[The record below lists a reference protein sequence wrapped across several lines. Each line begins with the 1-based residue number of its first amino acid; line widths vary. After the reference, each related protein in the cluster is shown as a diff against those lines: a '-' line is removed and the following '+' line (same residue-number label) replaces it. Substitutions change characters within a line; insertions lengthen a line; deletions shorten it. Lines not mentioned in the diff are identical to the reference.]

1 MILKNAFNKYC
12 LSCILCLASFIFFGQ
27 TKSTNIQN
35 FDGKSYYIHKIEK
48 GQSLYSITKLYN
60 IGLDELYVVNPELKD
75 GVKAGQEIR
84 ISTGLA
90 SGKPL
95 PTATTTVNTN
105 VAMST
110 NPDTSRYFTYKVL
123 KGETVYAITKKFN
136 LTEAQ
141 LNTFNPGLS
150 TTGLKEGQVIAIS
163 EKNKK
168 KVGTSTYVGT
178 TTITSIDTSK
188 SKVITKAT
196 KSSYNVALVLPFKLD
211 QTLALDVNTLAKNKT
226 AFPLVSSY
234 AIDFYLG
241 FKSAIDSLS
250 GKGFEINLELY
261 DEDDKDSLKHTQ
273 LLSDLK
279 TKQID
284 FIFGP
289 LYANGFKSIAQ
300 KAKELS
306 IPIITPI
313 TQQNKMLFN
322 NVYASKT
329 NPSQFT
335 LLESLADYCID
346 SLVKDNAKI
355 FLVSAFQKDVK
366 EIAYVTAFKKYY
378 NEKQKALGKT
388 AKDTVTVVKGLA
400 EIKNGYIPGA
410 KNIIIALS
418 NNQVFIADFT
428 TQLAI
433 FSEKKDVVLCGW
445 ENMTTIDN
453 IDQEYLN
460 QLHFTFPNQ
469 YNLNNISAYNG
480 LIENYKSYMSSYPT
494 EFYFIGNDIA
504 TYYLKNLKE
513 SGPNF
518 VFNLNT
524 LSTETNYM
532 RFKFY
537 RPDNTTGFD
546 NRGVYIF
553 KYNNYQLQKTGWK

>member
-1 MILKNAFNKYC
+1 MIKNTFKKYC
-12 LSCILCLASFIFFGQ
+12 LSCVLCLASFIFFGQ

-35 FDGKSYYIHKIEK
+35 IDGKSYYIHKVEK

-75 GVKAGQEIR
+75 GVKAGQEIK
-84 ISTGLA
+84 IPTGLA

-95 PTATTTVNTN
+95 PTVTTTVNTN
-105 VAMST
+105 IALSG
-110 NPDTSRYFTYKVL
+110 NPDTSKYFTYKVL
-123 KGETVYAITKKFN
+123 KGETVYSITKKFN
-136 LTEAQ
+136 INEAQ
-141 LNTFNPGLS
+141 LNAFNPGLS
-150 TTGLKEGQVIAIS
+150 INGLKEGQVIAIS
-163 EKNKK
+163 QKNKK
-168 KVGTSTYVGT
+168 KLGNTIYAGTS
-178 TTITSIDTSK
+178 TITSIDTSR
-188 SKVITKAT
+188 SKTIIKET
-196 KSSYNVALVLPFKLD
+196 KSSYNIALILPFKLD
-211 QTLALDVNTLAKNKT
+211 QTLAMDVNTLAKNKT
-226 AFPLVSSY
+226 PFPFVSSY

-241 FKSAIDSLS
+241 FKSAVDSLS
-250 GKGFEINLELY
+250 GKDFEINLHLY

-273 LLSDLK
+273 LLNELK
-279 TKQID
+279 TKQMD

-289 LYANGFKSIAQ
+289 LYANGFKSIG
-300 KAKELS
+300 KRAKELS

-313 TQQNKMLFN
+313 TQQNKMLYN

-346 SLVKDNAKI
+346 SLVKDNARI
-355 FLVSAFQKDVK
+355 FLVSAFQKDAK

-400 EIKNGYIPGA
+400 DIKNAYTPNA
-410 KNIIIALS
+410 KNVIVALS

-460 QLHFTFPNQ
+460 QLHFTFPSQ
-469 YNLNNISAYNG
+469 YNLSNMAAYAG
-480 LIENYKSYMSSYPT
+480 LIENYKNYMATYPT

-513 SGPNF
+513 WGPNF
-518 VFNLNT
+518 VSNLNN
-524 LSTETNYM
+524 LSLETNYM

-553 KYNNYQLQKTGWK
+553 KYNNYQLQKTEWK

>member
-1 MILKNAFNKYC
+1 MIKNKFNKYC
-12 LSCILCLASFIFFGQ
+12 LSCILCLVSFIAFAQ
-27 TKSTNIQN
+27 SKSTNIQN
-35 FDGKSYYIHKIEK
+35 FDGKSYYIHKVEK

-60 IGLDELYVVNPELKD
+60 VGLDELYVVNPELKD
-75 GVKAGQEIR
+75 GVKAGQEIK
-84 ISTGLA
+84 IPTGLA

-95 PTATTTVNTN
+95 PNTTTTVNTT
-105 VAMST
+105 VALT
-110 NPDTSRYFTYKVL
+110 GNPDTSRYFTYKVL

-141 LNTFNPGLS
+141 LNAFNPGLS
-150 TTGLKEGQVIAIS
+150 TTGLKEGQVIAVS
-163 EKNKK
+163 EKTKK
-168 KVGTSTYVGT
+168 KIGT
-178 TTITSIDTSK
+178 TTYTGTTSVTSIDTSK
-188 SKVITKAT
+188 AKVVTKAM
-196 KSSYNVALVLPFKLD
+196 KSAYNIALVLPFKLD
-211 QTLALDVNTLAKNKT
+211 QTLALDMANLAKNK
-226 AFPLVSSY
+226 ASFPVVSSY
-234 AIDFYLG
+234 AVDFYLG
-241 FKSAIDSLS
+241 FKSAVDSLS
-250 GKGFEINLELY
+250 GKGFEINIELY
-261 DEDDKDSLKHTQ
+261 DEDEKDSLNHSQ
-273 LLSDLK
+273 LLNDLK

-289 LYANGFKSIAQ
+289 LYAKGFKSISQ
-300 KAKELS
+300 KAKDLN

-355 FLVSAFQKDVK
+355 FLVSAFQKDAK
-366 EIAYVTAFKKYY
+366 EISYVNAFKKYY

-388 AKDTVTVVKGLA
+388 AKDTITVVSGLA
-400 EIKNGYIPGA
+400 EIKNGYMPGA
-410 KNIIIALS
+410 KNVIIALS
-418 NNQVFIADFT
+418 TNQVFIAGFT

-445 ENMTTIDN
+445 ENTTNIDN

-469 YNLNNISAYNG
+469 YNVSNMAAYTP
-480 LIENYKSYMSSYPT
+480 LIENYKNYMSTYPS

-513 SGPNF
+513 WGPNF

-524 LSTETNYM
+524 LSSETNYM

-553 KYNNYQLQKTGWK
+553 RYNDYKLEKTGWK